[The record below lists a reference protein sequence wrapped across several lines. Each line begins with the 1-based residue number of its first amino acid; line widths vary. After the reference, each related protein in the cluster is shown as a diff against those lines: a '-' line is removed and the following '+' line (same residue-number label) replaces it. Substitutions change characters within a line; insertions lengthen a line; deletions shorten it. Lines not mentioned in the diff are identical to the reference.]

1 MITLLAL
8 AGIGLSMIFL
18 LIGMLK
24 VTLLILGIVAVVCLA
39 LAIFN
44 WRMS

>member
-24 VTLLILGIVAVVCLA
+24 VTLLILGIVAAVCLA
-39 LAIFN
+39 LAVFN